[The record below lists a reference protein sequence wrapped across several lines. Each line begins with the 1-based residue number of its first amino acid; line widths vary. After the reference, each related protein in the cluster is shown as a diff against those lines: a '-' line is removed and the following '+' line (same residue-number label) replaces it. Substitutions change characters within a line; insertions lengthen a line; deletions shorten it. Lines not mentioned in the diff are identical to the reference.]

1 MMYLLILI
9 GIISGYM
16 IGRRSYKIVEVK
28 DIYENPNSLKGK
40 RLETACAVKL
50 ANEIVQSGA
59 LNIVKEE
66 DIYLLSL
73 KLIK

>member
-1 MMYLLILI
+1 MMYLFFLI

-28 DIYENPNSLKGK
+28 DTYENPNSLKGK

-50 ANEIVQSGA
+50 ANEIVKSGA
-59 LNIVKEE
+59 LNIEKEE

>member
-59 LNIVKEE
+59 LNIEKEE

>member
-1 MMYLLILI
+1 MMYLFFLI

-28 DIYENPNSLKGK
+28 DSYENPNSLKGK

-59 LNIVKEE
+59 LNIEKEE

>member
-9 GIISGYM
+9 GLISGYM

-59 LNIVKEE
+59 LNIEKEE

>member
-1 MMYLLILI
+1 MMYLFFLI

-28 DIYENPNSLKGK
+28 DTYENQNSLKGK

-59 LNIVKEE
+59 LNIEKEE

>member
-1 MMYLLILI
+1 MMYLFFLI

-16 IGRRSYKIVEVK
+16 IGRRSYNIVEVK
-28 DIYENPNSLKGK
+28 DSYDNPNSLKGK

-59 LNIVKEE
+59 LNIEKEE
-66 DIYLLSL
+66 DIYLLSM

>member
-28 DIYENPNSLKGK
+28 DTYENPNSLKGK

-59 LNIVKEE
+59 LNIEKEE

>member
-1 MMYLLILI
+1 MMYLFFLI

-28 DIYENPNSLKGK
+28 DTYDNPNSLKGK

-59 LNIVKEE
+59 LNIEKEE
-66 DIYLLSL
+66 DIYLLSM

>member
-1 MMYLLILI
+1 MMYLFFLI

-28 DIYENPNSLKGK
+28 DSYDNPNSLKGK

-59 LNIVKEE
+59 LNIEKEE

>member
-16 IGRRSYKIVEVK
+16 IGRKSYKIVEVK

-59 LNIVKEE
+59 LNIEKEE

>member
-59 LNIVKEE
+59 LHIEKEE

>member
-1 MMYLLILI
+1 MMYLFFLI

-16 IGRRSYKIVEVK
+16 IGLRSYKIVEVK
-28 DIYENPNSLKGK
+28 YTYENPNSLKGK

-59 LNIVKEE
+59 LNIEKEE

>member
-1 MMYLLILI
+1 MMYLFFLI

-28 DIYENPNSLKGK
+28 DTYENQNSLKGK

-59 LNIVKEE
+59 LNIEKEE
-66 DIYLLSL
+66 DIYLLSM

>member
-1 MMYLLILI
+1 MMYLFFLI

-28 DIYENPNSLKGK
+28 DSYDNPNSLKGK

-59 LNIVKEE
+59 LNIEKEE
-66 DIYLLSL
+66 DIYLLSM

>member
-1 MMYLLILI
+1 MMYLFFLI

-28 DIYENPNSLKGK
+28 DTYENTNSLKGK

-59 LNIVKEE
+59 LNIEKEE

>member
-1 MMYLLILI
+1 MMYLFFLI

-28 DIYENPNSLKGK
+28 DTYENPNSLKGK

-59 LNIVKEE
+59 LNIEKEE
-66 DIYLLSL
+66 DIYLYHRAAR
-73 KLIK
+73 

>member
-1 MMYLLILI
+1 MMYLFFLI
-9 GIISGYM
+9 GIIFGYM

-59 LNIVKEE
+59 LHIEKEE

>member
-28 DIYENPNSLKGK
+28 DIYDNPNSLKGK

-59 LNIVKEE
+59 LNIEKEE

>member
-1 MMYLLILI
+1 MMYLFFLI

-16 IGRRSYKIVEVK
+16 IGRRLYKIVEVK
-28 DIYENPNSLKGK
+28 DTYENPNSLKGK

-59 LNIVKEE
+59 LNIEKEE
-66 DIYLLSL
+66 DIYLLSM

>member
-1 MMYLLILI
+1 MMYLFFLI

-28 DIYENPNSLKGK
+28 DTYENPNSLKGK

-59 LNIVKEE
+59 LNIEKEE

>member
-1 MMYLLILI
+1 MMYLFFLI

-59 LNIVKEE
+59 LNIEKEE

>member
-1 MMYLLILI
+1 MMYLFFLI

-16 IGRRSYKIVEVK
+16 VGRRSYKIVEVK
-28 DIYENPNSLKGK
+28 DSYDNPNSLKGK

-59 LNIVKEE
+59 LNIEKEE
-66 DIYLLSL
+66 DIYLLSM

>member
-1 MMYLLILI
+1 MMYLFFLI

-28 DIYENPNSLKGK
+28 DTYDNPNSLKGK
-40 RLETACAVKL
+40 RLETACAVKV

-59 LNIVKEE
+59 LNIEKEE

>member
-1 MMYLLILI
+1 
-9 GIISGYM
+9 M

-28 DIYENPNSLKGK
+28 DSYDNPNSLKGK

-59 LNIVKEE
+59 LNIEKEE

>member
-59 LNIVKEE
+59 LNIEKEE

-73 KLIK
+73 KLLK

>member
-1 MMYLLILI
+1 MMYLFFLI

-16 IGRRSYKIVEVK
+16 IGRRSYKIVEIK
-28 DIYENPNSLKGK
+28 DSYDNPNSLKGK

-59 LNIVKEE
+59 LNIEKEE

>member
-9 GIISGYM
+9 GLISGYM

>member
-1 MMYLLILI
+1 MMYLFFLI

-28 DIYENPNSLKGK
+28 DTYENPSSLKGK

-59 LNIVKEE
+59 LNIEKEE
-66 DIYLLSL
+66 DIYILSL

>member
-1 MMYLLILI
+1 MMYLFFLI

-28 DIYENPNSLKGK
+28 DTYENPNSLKGK

-59 LNIVKEE
+59 LNIEKEE
-66 DIYLLSL
+66 DIYLLSI

>member
-1 MMYLLILI
+1 MMYLFFLI

-16 IGRRSYKIVEVK
+16 IGRRSYKMVEVK

-59 LNIVKEE
+59 LNIEKEE

>member
-1 MMYLLILI
+1 MMYLFFLI

-28 DIYENPNSLKGK
+28 DTYENPNSLKGK

-59 LNIVKEE
+59 LSIEKEE

>member
-1 MMYLLILI
+1 MMYLFFLI

-16 IGRRSYKIVEVK
+16 IGRRSYRIVEVK
-28 DIYENPNSLKGK
+28 DSYDNPNSLKGK

-59 LNIVKEE
+59 LNIEKEE

>member
-1 MMYLLILI
+1 MMYLFFLI

-28 DIYENPNSLKGK
+28 DTYDNPNSLKGK

-59 LNIVKEE
+59 LNIEKEE

>member
-1 MMYLLILI
+1 MMYLFFLI

-28 DIYENPNSLKGK
+28 DTYENPNSLKWK

-59 LNIVKEE
+59 LNIEKEE

>member
-1 MMYLLILI
+1 MMYLFFLI

-28 DIYENPNSLKGK
+28 DTYENPNSLKGK

-50 ANEIVQSGA
+50 ANEIVQSGD
-59 LNIVKEE
+59 LNIEKEE

>member
-1 MMYLLILI
+1 MMYLFFLI

-28 DIYENPNSLKGK
+28 DTYENPNSLKGK

-59 LNIVKEE
+59 LNIEKEE
-66 DIYLLSL
+66 DIYLISL

>member
-1 MMYLLILI
+1 MMYLFFLI

-16 IGRRSYKIVEVK
+16 VGRRSYKIVEVK
-28 DIYENPNSLKGK
+28 DSYDNPNSLKGK

-59 LNIVKEE
+59 LNIEKEE

>member
-1 MMYLLILI
+1 MMYLFFLI

-28 DIYENPNSLKGK
+28 DTYENPNSLKGK

-50 ANEIVQSGA
+50 ANEIVHSGA
-59 LNIVKEE
+59 LNIEKEE

>member
-1 MMYLLILI
+1 
-9 GIISGYM
+9 M

-59 LNIVKEE
+59 LNIEKEE

>member
-1 MMYLLILI
+1 MMYLFFLI

-28 DIYENPNSLKGK
+28 DSYDNPNSLKGK

-59 LNIVKEE
+59 LNIEKEE
-66 DIYLLSL
+66 DICLLSM